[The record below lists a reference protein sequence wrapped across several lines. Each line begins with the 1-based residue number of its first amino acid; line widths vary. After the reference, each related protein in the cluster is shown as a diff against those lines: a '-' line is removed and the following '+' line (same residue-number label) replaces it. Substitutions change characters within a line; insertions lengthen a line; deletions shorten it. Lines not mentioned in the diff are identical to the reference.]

1 MRAFLAAL
9 LLGISLF
16 TGPAIAAPSATLVTI
31 DNNAWAGSSV
41 NVLAGVR
48 QSVFTEGNVQY
59 AGFYNQQGYLV
70 LAKRAL
76 DNETWQTRVSPY
88 QANVVDA
95 HNHLS
100 LVVDGSGFLHVS
112 FDHHNTPLKYAVAVA
127 PGSLEL
133 GELVS
138 MTGKHENSVTY
149 PQFYRLNNG
158 DLLFNYRHGGSG
170 RGVLVINHYDHKTH
184 QWSRRHDALID
195 GEGKRSAY
203 WDMTIDARGVLHL
216 AWNWRETPDVASNYN
231 LAYARSADQ
240 GKTWQTV
247 KGTNYA
253 IPITNATADYA
264 VVIPQNSNLMN
275 PPAIAADTRS
285 RPFIANYWSAKPG
298 EAPRYRVVTPDGD
311 RWQVL
316 DGPKT
321 AADFS
326 LSGIGTKRPPISRSV
341 LLIKN
346 QPDASLVHLIYR
358 DDHQGE
364 KVILATAALPAGK
377 TVNALRWQQRPLTDF
392 SVGAWEPSFDPQQ
405 WHLNSQA
412 HLPVQQVEQLDGSD
426 HQAAETAP
434 KPFSLLMVNP

>member
-1 MRAFLAAL
+1 MRAFFAAL
-9 LLGISLF
+9 LLGASLSIC
-16 TGPAIAAPSATLVTI
+16 PAMAESPAKLLTI
-31 DNNAWAGSSV
+31 DSNAWAGSSV

-48 QSVFTEGNVQY
+48 QSVFTEGDVQY

-70 LAKRAL
+70 LAKRAV
-76 DNETWQTRVSPY
+76 NEKQWQTRVSTFK
-88 QANVVDA
+88 ANVIDA

-100 LVVDGSGFLHVS
+100 LVIDGAGFLHVS
-112 FDHHNTPLKYAVAVA
+112 FDHHNTPLKYAVSIA

-170 RGVLVINHYDHKTH
+170 RGVLVINHFDHQTR
-184 QWSRRHDALID
+184 QWTRRHDALID

-240 GKTWQTV
+240 GKTWQSIN
-247 KGTNYA
+247 GSNYQ
-253 IPITNATADYA
+253 IPITDATADYA
-264 VVIPQNSNLMN
+264 AIIPQNSNLMN
-275 PPAIAADTRS
+275 PPAIAADASS
-285 RPFIANYWSAKPG
+285 RPYIANYWSAKPG
-298 EAPRYRVVTPDGD
+298 EAPRYRLVTPDKDG
-311 RWQVL
+311 WQII

-321 AADFS
+321 DADFS
-326 LSGIGTKRPPISRSV
+326 LSGMGTKRPPISRPV

-346 QPDASLVHLIYR
+346 QAETTIAHLIYR
-358 DDHQGE
+358 DDSQGE
-364 KVILATAALPAGK
+364 RVILSTAGLGNTATIS
-377 TVNALRWQQRPLTDF
+377 WQQRQLTDF

-405 WHLNSQA
+405 WRHHHHA
-412 HLPVQQVEQLDGSD
+412 HVPVQQVEQLDGSD
-426 HQAAETAP
+426 DQAADAP
-434 KPFSLLMVNP
+434 AKPFSLLIVNP

>member
-1 MRAFLAAL
+1 MPKHYLFYGSERYTQAIIRPIEAAIRARGDEVAWFFGGPGAEDLTPQDKL
-9 LLGISLF
+9 LTTVEAVKAWNPIAVITPNNLVPHFFPGVKVQTFHGFDAGKPRHIYIRGLF
-16 TGPAIAAPSATLVTI
+16 DLYCTTGP
-31 DNNAWAGSSV
+31 
-41 NVLAGVR
+41 R
-48 QSVFTEGNVQY
+48 
-59 AGFYNQQGYLV
+59 
-70 LAKRAL
+70 
-76 DNETWQTRVSPY
+76 
-88 QANVVDA
+88 
-95 HNHLS
+95 
-100 LVVDGSGFLHVS
+100 
-112 FDHHNTPLKYAVAVA
+112 
-127 PGSLEL
+127 
-133 GELVS
+133 
-138 MTGKHENSVTY
+138 
-149 PQFYRLNNG
+149 
-158 DLLFNYRHGGSG
+158 
-170 RGVLVINHYDHKTH
+170 
-184 QWSRRHDALID
+184 
-195 GEGKRSAY
+195 
-203 WDMTIDARGVLHL
+203 
-216 AWNWRETPDVASNYN
+216 
-231 LAYARSADQ
+231 
-240 GKTWQTV
+240 
-247 KGTNYA
+247 
-253 IPITNATADYA
+253 DY
-264 VVIPQNSNLMN
+264 
-275 PPAIAADTRS
+275 PPAIAADANS

-341 LLIKN
+341 LLIKK

>member
-1 MRAFLAAL
+1 MRDFFAAL
-9 LLGISLF
+9 VLSASLIIF
-16 TGPAIAAPSATLVTI
+16 PAMAASPAKLITI

-76 DNETWQTRVSPY
+76 DQEQWQTRVSAFK
-88 QANVVDA
+88 ANVIDA

-100 LVVDGSGFLHVS
+100 LVVDGAGFLHVS
-112 FDHHNTPLKYAVAVA
+112 FDHHNTPLKYAV
-127 PGSLEL
+127 SLQAGGIEL
-133 GELVS
+133 GELKS
-138 MTGKHENSVTY
+138 MTGEHENSITY
-149 PQFYRLNNG
+149 PQFYRMNNG

-170 RGVLVINHYDHKTH
+170 RGVLVINHFDHKTG
-184 QWSRRHDALID
+184 QWTRRHDALID

-240 GKTWQTV
+240 GKTWQTL
-247 KGTNYA
+247 KGGDYQ
-253 IPITNATADYA
+253 IPITEASADYA
-264 VVIPQNSNLMN
+264 AVIAQNSNLMN
-275 PPAIAADTRS
+275 PPAIAADANS
-285 RPFIANYWSAKPG
+285 KPYIANYWSAKPG
-298 EAPRYRVVTPDGD
+298 EAPRYRLVTPAGDG
-311 RWQVL
+311 WQIIE
-316 DGPKT
+316 GPET
-321 AADFS
+321 SANFS
-326 LSGIGTKRPPISRSV
+326 LSGMGTKRPPISRSV

-346 QPDASLVHLIYR
+346 QADSSVAHLIYR
-358 DDHQGE
+358 DDSQGE
-364 KVILATAALPAGK
+364 KVILTSAELHDQQTLD
-377 TVNALRWQQRPLTDF
+377 WQQHPLTNF

-405 WHLNSQA
+405 WHLNNAA

-426 HQAAETAP
+426 HQAADAP
-434 KPFSLLMVNP
+434 AKPFSLLIVNP